1 MKIDVIGTRG
11 FPGIQG
17 GVERH
22 CERLYP
28 SMPPVFQ
35 IRVFRRRPY
44 LNPEYA
50 NAAYPHIRFCDLPST
65 RIKGFEAVAHS
76 FLATAISAFSKS
88 DVVHIHNIGPAM
100 FTPLLRAFGKKIVLT
115 YHSANYEHDK
125 WNPLEKILL
134 RTCEKIALAAANKII
149 FVNRFQLKK
158 YPAKIQAKSVYIPN
172 GVVPL
177 QRSEQTDFLQQIG
190 VESGKYILSV
200 GRLTP
205 EKGFDILIEAFAKLE
220 TGMKLVIAGAADHH
234 SDYIDM
240 LEKAASRKNVVFAGF
255 VDGENLSQLYS
266 HAAAYVLAS
275 RVEGFPLVL
284 LEAINANL
292 PLLVSDISASHLL
305 SLPQKSYF
313 KPDDIEA
320 LSGKLAE
327 FLHSDRNEYRCTAE
341 NITDYD
347 WEKIAQRTADV
358 YRSCFRQH

>member
-28 SMPPVFQ
+28 PMPPTFQ

-158 YPAKIQAKSVYIPN
+158 YPAKIQRTNRFLATN
-172 GVVPL
+172 
-177 QRSEQTDFLQQIG
+177 RS
-190 VESGKYILSV
+190 
-200 GRLTP
+200 
-205 EKGFDILIEAFAKLE
+205 
-220 TGMKLVIAGAADHH
+220 
-234 SDYIDM
+234 
-240 LEKAASRKNVVFAGF
+240 
-255 VDGENLSQLYS
+255 
-266 HAAAYVLAS
+266 
-275 RVEGFPLVL
+275 
-284 LEAINANL
+284 
-292 PLLVSDISASHLL
+292 
-305 SLPQKSYF
+305 
-313 KPDDIEA
+313 
-320 LSGKLAE
+320 
-327 FLHSDRNEYRCTAE
+327 
-341 NITDYD
+341 
-347 WEKIAQRTADV
+347 
-358 YRSCFRQH
+358 